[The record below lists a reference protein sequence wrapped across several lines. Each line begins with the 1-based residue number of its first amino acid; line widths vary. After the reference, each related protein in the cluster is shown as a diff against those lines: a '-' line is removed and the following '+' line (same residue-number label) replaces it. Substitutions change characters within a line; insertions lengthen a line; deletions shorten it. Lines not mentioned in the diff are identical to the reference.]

1 VIATNEAAGPPA
13 TDAAVI
19 EQSWAAPER
28 FEAIFR
34 RYFGQ
39 VHRYLAARVGGRIA
53 DDLAAEVFTIAFAQ
67 RQRYDLARV
76 CARPWLYGIATNLA
90 GSFRRRERRR
100 YRALA
105 RIDARGVAPSDEDLV
120 AERVSAAAA
129 GPALAA
135 ALAGLG
141 SGDRDVLL
149 LVAVAGLDNQEVA
162 LALGIPYGTVCSRL
176 SRARARLR
184 EALGGTNPASS
195 YVPADTMRPA
205 GAQADITRPTGG
217 RAEVMRPAG
226 GRKEQPNG

>member
-1 VIATNEAAGPPA
+1 VVIATGEPIGPPA

-19 EQSWAAPER
+19 EQSWAEPER

-39 VHRYLAARVGGRIA
+39 IHRYLAARVGGRIA

-67 RQRYDLARV
+67 RQRYDLARE
-76 CARPWLYGIATNLA
+76 CARPWLYGIATNLV
-90 GSFRRRERRR
+90 GSYRRREQRR

-105 RIDARGVAPSDEDLV
+105 RMDAHGVTLSDEDLV

-129 GPALAA
+129 GPTLAA

-149 LVAVAGLDNQEVA
+149 LVAIAGLGQSGGRPVARHSLRHGA
-162 LALGIPYGTVCSRL
+162 LAVEPGTHAA
-176 SRARARLR
+176 ARGARRHQPGRQLR
-184 EALGGTNPASS
+184 PGGHHETGRGPE
-195 YVPADTMRPA
+195 
-205 GAQADITRPTGG
+205 GATPW
-217 RAEVMRPAG
+217 MS
-226 GRKEQPNG
+226 

>member
-1 VIATNEAAGPPA
+1 VVIVTGEPTGPPA

-19 EQSWAAPER
+19 EQSWAKPER

-39 VHRYLAARVGGRIA
+39 IHQYLAARVGGRIA
-53 DDLAAEVFTIAFAQ
+53 DDLAAEVFTVAFAQ
-67 RQRYDLARV
+67 RQRYDLGRE

-90 GSFRRRERRR
+90 GTYRRQEQRR

-105 RIDARGVAPSDEDLV
+105 RAAAPAVAPSDEDLV

-149 LVAVAGLDNQEVA
+149 LVAIAGLDNQEA
-162 LALGIPYGTVCSRL
+162 AQSLGIPHGTVRSRL
-176 SRARARLR
+176 SRARTRLR
-184 EALGGTNPASS
+184 ESLGSINPAESI
-195 YVPADTMRPA
+195 DPA
-205 GAQADITRPTGG
+205 GSIS
-217 RAEVMRPAG
+217 PAG
-226 GRKEQPNG
+226 GQKEQPHG

>member
-1 VIATNEAAGPPA
+1 MVIVPGEPTGPPA
-13 TDAAVI
+13 ADAAVI
-19 EQSWAAPER
+19 ERSWAEPER
-28 FEAIFR
+28 FEEIFR
-34 RYFGQ
+34 RYFRQ
-39 VHRYLAARVGGRIA
+39 IHRYLAARVGGRVA

-67 RQRYDLARV
+67 RQRYDLARE

-90 GSFRRRERRR
+90 GTYRRQEQRR

-105 RIDARGVAPSDEDLV
+105 RADAQAVAPSDEDLV
-120 AERVSAAAA
+120 AERVSAVAA

-162 LALGIPYGTVCSRL
+162 LALGIPYGTVRSRL
-176 SRARARLR
+176 SRARTRLR
-184 EALGGTNPASS
+184 EALGGTNPAGS
-195 YVPADTMRPA
+195 YGPADSYSPADIVRPA
-205 GAQADITRPTGG
+205 R
-217 RAEVMRPAG
+217 

>member
-1 VIATNEAAGPPA
+1 VVIVTGEPTCPPA

-19 EQSWAAPER
+19 EQSLAEPER

-34 RYFGQ
+34 RYFGRI
-39 VHRYLAARVGGRIA
+39 HGYLAARVGGRIA

-67 RQRYDLARV
+67 RQRYDLARE
-76 CARPWLYGIATNLA
+76 CARPWLYGIATNLV
-90 GSFRRRERRR
+90 GTYRRREQRR

-105 RIDARGVAPSDEDLV
+105 RADARGVAPSDEDLV
-120 AERVSAAAA
+120 ADRVSAAAA

-149 LVAVAGLDNQEVA
+149 LVAIAGLDNQEVA
-162 LALGIPYGTVCSRL
+162 LSLGIPYGTVRSRL

-184 EALGGTNPASS
+184 EALGGTNPTDGIEA
-195 YVPADTMRPA
+195 ADRL
-205 GAQADITRPTGG
+205 GQ
-217 RAEVMRPAG
+217 AG
-226 GRKEQPNG
+226 GWKEQPHG